1 MTKMDKIE
9 RVSMRVSG
17 GIPDCIEA
25 LSDRVVRGQIVCVQ
39 SQAAPTT

>member
-17 GIPDCIEA
+17 GIPGCIERQ
-25 LSDRVVRGQIVCVQ
+25 SNRVIGGQMCAYSRELCQ
-39 SQAAPTT
+39 